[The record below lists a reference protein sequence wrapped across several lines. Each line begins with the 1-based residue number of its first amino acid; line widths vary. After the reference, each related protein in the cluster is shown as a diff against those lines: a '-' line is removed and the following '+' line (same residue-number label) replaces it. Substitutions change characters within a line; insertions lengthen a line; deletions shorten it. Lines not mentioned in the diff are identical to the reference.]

1 MPAQLPNPSQRDNGN
16 PDGERNYCEQADAHP
31 LGGRRTSIPGSRHLP
46 SFAINP
52 VRRVYWFTKHEMKR
66 RTRAYRRPVECGPV
80 ALRLAQP
87 RCKKISGALRREYES
102 GGVLPTVAAAPWL
115 AEECSLLHPG
125 SYDTSLATSLF
136 YDNVCIA

>member
-1 MPAQLPNPSQRDNGN
+1 VHLRDYEDMPAQLPNPSQRNNGN

-66 RTRAYRRPVECGPV
+66 CTRAYRSPVECGP
-80 ALRLAQP
+80 
-87 RCKKISGALRREYES
+87 RCAA
-102 GGVLPTVAAAPWL
+102 GGVLLTVAAAPWL

-125 SYDTSLATSLF
+125 SYETSLVKSLF
-136 YDNVCIA
+136 YDNVCMA